1 MATTSGTANND
12 YLYAEALYTFSGECS
27 QDLPFRKGDIIE
39 ILDCADSKWWRGR
52 IVNSS
57 KDGLFPACLVK
68 LCQEYGIPNPSK
80 STADRIARLRNVLTP
95 GYSGPSNNGSKCSMS
110 AESED
115 NETKDLD
122 IESLLLNMAN
132 NEIEYHK
139 QQQDQHKPK
148 PSAKIRFLYED
159 HSIDKQEAPPTP
171 KSGNNSLNNKPN
183 RNTSTNSN
191 SSIGN
196 ISLNSKGSTLTS
208 INSLKSGSM
217 LIGPRAMP
225 KSKPNKEPSVSNI
238 EFKNYSRSN
247 PRMPDSPHSSPDST
261 LNSKYSIGSS
271 NYGSINN
278 ESVVD
283 DRRNFGGSFTASGQ
297 KINVT
302 SMVYSDNSH
311 NNQSRETMKS
321 EAHDAEYLFED
332 GDVNEGFDS
341 GSVTRKY
348 HHQKQHEQ
356 YQYNNA
362 EDHLPVNSP
371 TFESVDQV
379 HSPVISES
387 PSSPV
392 SSVLELSVSSS
403 YGLANSDVE
412 HDHQEY
418 GSTSLVGGGRDSNEG
433 LQKSSVTHYTKDA
446 GLDIGKLSSTPSS
459 ETNIPRVPSKR
470 SEIQYASKESINDLN
485 RSSPEF
491 NFSGDFEK
499 STELTGSKSQV
510 NLSTIFNKSNSTINS
525 NSGETEELH
534 STIGSLPNIN
544 QMNYPHTRRFTA
556 QGPEHNRYQPPP
568 QPPMHYQQHQS
579 PYRQYPQRHQR
590 QPSYEQPPP
599 PHSAS
604 APDHGGYN
612 NNGYPENPNQAY
624 SNSYQPSVTAPSPA
638 PQGPSPY
645 HHPHHPSPNINGN
658 NQLKRPPSQ
667 VMRPMSAVS
676 RCPSS
681 SSYSG
686 STIGHFRNMA
696 NMTPF
701 PSNIGSAPTPAM
713 SSSTS
718 NHSQMTYSQ
727 PAAPTQQFVQ
737 DLDLSQTAPPP
748 SKITMP
754 NYIKLAKQVVRP
766 NAKVSSQQPNTA
778 VNWEKVD
785 RHVELMK
792 NISSRVNP
800 EGLALRHVARPF
812 QTEIDKVRAVFMWVA
827 QNIVFD
833 MSLAMDDNE
842 YFEQEEPAEVLRRRL
857 SRGPGFANLTNTM
870 LSTLGIES
878 SIVRGYLR
886 QPNDRYQ
893 GPVLP
898 IANHT
903 WNIVCIDGE
912 SRIIDTA
919 CASAGHPLNSS
930 GILDPW
936 FFLTSPKEIIYTHYP
951 LLPQNQFLDPII
963 SLPVFWLLPY
973 VRPTYFMNKVKLL
986 NLDFPLINLT
996 DDEVKP
1002 LMISL
1007 SSEQLAVHAEIEFLD
1022 QNNKTTSKQPLL
1034 AQCMNYEGKRMAKII
1049 VTAKATNAHGL
1060 LKIYTGVRVPLRHD
1074 FDPDQKS
1081 RNKVGGFMQ
1090 SGIKGLI
1097 DNRRIANIEKLRG
1110 KGVDSEGNME
1120 GAPNSETYPLS
1131 CVINIRHFGRANGK
1145 LCTLIN
1151 TYIPDEFYIR
1161 KPHEKE
1167 FHLGDLVD
1175 FNITSVDK
1183 KKLYKMKLRGPNGHS
1198 VKFVYEPGT
1207 QTYVLRH
1214 TFKERGP
1221 WIVLYDTDSD
1231 RWLPIAVYK
1240 CI

>member
-1 MATTSGTANND
+1 MTTKSYE
-12 YLYAEALYTFSGECS
+12 YLYAEALYTFTGEGS
-27 QDLPFRKGDIIE
+27 QDLPFHKGDIIE

-68 LCQEYGIPNPSK
+68 LCDDYGIPNPSK

-95 GYSGPSNNGSKCSMS
+95 GFSNFSNDGSKYSMS

-115 NETKDLD
+115 SETKDLD

-132 NEIEYHK
+132 NEIEYQK
-139 QQQDQHKPK
+139 QLMEQNKP
-148 PSAKIRFLYED
+148 PPCAKIKFLYED
-159 HSIDKQEAPPTP
+159 HTVDTYDAPPTP
-171 KSGNNSLNNKPN
+171 KS
-183 RNTSTNSN
+183 NTSNSKPYSN
-191 SSIGN
+191 TSKKSNTSIGN

-208 INSLKSGSM
+208 INSLKSGSI

-225 KSKPNKEPSVSNI
+225 KSKPKKEPPASSI

-247 PRMPDSPHSSPDST
+247 PRMPDSPQSSPDNT
-261 LNSKYSIGSS
+261 LNGSKYSFIG
-271 NYGSINN
+271 NRNKT
-278 ESVVD
+278 VVND
-283 DRRNFGGSFTASGQ
+283 CRNLRGSFTNTGQ
-297 KINVT
+297 KINVAT
-302 SMVYSDNSH
+302 IVHKNDPQNS
-311 NNQSRETMKS
+311 QSTDTVAS
-321 EAHDAEYLFED
+321 LAHDAEYLFED

-341 GSVTRKY
+341 GSITEKY
-348 HHQKQHEQ
+348 HHRQQQKQKQRIQHR
-356 YQYNNA
+356 YHGANVVS
-362 EDHLPVNSP
+362 PVNSP
-371 TFESVDQV
+371 IFESDDKAL
-379 HSPVISES
+379 SPTISGS
-387 PSSPV
+387 PPSPV

-418 GSTSLVGGGRDSNEG
+418 GSISLVGGGRDSNEG
-433 LQKSSVTHYTKDA
+433 LQKSSVTHNTKDA

-499 STELTGSKSQV
+499 STELTGSKSQA

-599 PHSAS
+599 PPPHSAS

-624 SNSYQPSVTAPSPA
+624 SNTYQPSVTAPSPA
-638 PQGPSPY
+638 PQAPSPY

-833 MSLAMDDNE
+833 MSLAMNDNE

-1097 DNRRIANIEKLRG
+1097 DNRRIANSEKLRG

-1131 CVINIRHFGRANGK
+1131 CVINIRHSGRANGK

-1161 KPHEKE
+1161 KPHGKE

-1198 VKFVYEPGT
+1198 VMFVYDPSA
-1207 QTYVLRH
+1207 QTYFLRH
-1214 TFKERGP
+1214 TLRERGP

-1231 RWLPIAVYK
+1231 RWFPITVYK
-1240 CI
+1240 CV